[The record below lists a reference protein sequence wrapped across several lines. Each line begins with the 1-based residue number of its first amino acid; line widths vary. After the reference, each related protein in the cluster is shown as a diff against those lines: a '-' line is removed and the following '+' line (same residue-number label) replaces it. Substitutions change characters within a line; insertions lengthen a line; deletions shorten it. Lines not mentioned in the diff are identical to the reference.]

1 MFLNFGPTMGK
12 NVLAVFYSQSGQL
25 EEIIDHFTRPF
36 TAAGVTVEKLR
47 IYPEQVYPFPWSG
60 KSFFSVMPD
69 CVLQVPGKLQPVTFK
84 ETRYDLIILGYQA
97 WFLSPSIPS
106 NTLMFNPRFREIAK
120 NTPVITITGARN
132 MWISAMEKI
141 KPVLRGMEARLVGN
155 IALVDRHHNFISFIT
170 IFYWMFKAKKERLLN
185 IFPVPGVSQADID
198 LTEKY
203 GEAAVTY
210 LESGNWQGFQ
220 EEMVKSGAVPVKYA
234 LMFIESKA
242 RKIFKVWAGIISK
255 RKKRDAWLV
264 AFKYYLLI
272 ALFIAAPIILT
283 VDAIFF
289 KPFLSGRIKK
299 QKQYYSGVI

>member
-1 MFLNFGPTMGK
+1 MGK
-12 NVLAVFYSQSGQL
+12 KVLAVFYSQSGQL
-25 EEIIDHFTRPF
+25 EQIIDQFTQPM
-36 TAAGVTVEKLR
+36 TEAGVTVEKLR
-47 IYPEQVYPFPWSG
+47 IYPAQAYPFPWTG

-69 CVLQVPGKLQPVTFK
+69 CVNQVPGQLQPFSFQ

-106 NTLMFNPRFREIAK
+106 NTLMFDPRFREIAK

-132 MWISAMEKI
+132 MWLSAMEKI
-141 KPVLRGMEARLVGN
+141 KPVLKSMDARLVGN
-155 IALVDRHHNFISFIT
+155 MALVDRHHNFISFVT
-170 IFYWMFKAKKERLLN
+170 IFHWMFKAKKDRFLN
-185 IFPVPGVSQADID
+185 IFPVPGVSEADI
-198 LTEKY
+198 LHTKNY
-203 GEAAVTY
+203 GTTAIPY
-210 LESGNWQGFQ
+210 LEKENWQGFQ
-220 EEMVKSGAVPVKYA
+220 EEMVKQGAVPVKYN

-283 VDAIFF
+283 VDAILF
-289 KPFLSGRIKK
+289 KPFLSGRIKR
-299 QKQYYSGVI
+299 QKQYYSGVN

>member
-1 MFLNFGPTMGK
+1 MGK
-12 NVLAVFYSQSGQL
+12 KVLAVFYSQSGQL
-25 EEIIDHFTRPF
+25 EQIIDQFTLPL
-36 TAAGVTVEKLR
+36 TQAGASVEKLR
-47 IYPEQVYPFPWSG
+47 IYPPQPYPFPWTG

-69 CVLQVPGKLQPVTFK
+69 CVNQVPGELQPISFK

-106 NTLMFNPRFREIAK
+106 NTLMFDPRFREIAK

-132 MWISAMEKI
+132 MWLSAMEKI
-141 KPVLRGMEARLVGN
+141 KPVLKSMDARLVGN

-170 IFYWMFKAKKERLLN
+170 IFHWMFKAKKDRFLN
-185 IFPVPGVSQADID
+185 IFPVPGVSEADI
-198 LTEKY
+198 LNTKNL
-203 GEAAVTY
+203 GSAAIPY
-210 LESGNWQGFQ
+210 LEKSDWQGFQ
-220 EEMVKSGAVPVKYA
+220 EEMVRQGAVPVKYN

-283 VDAIFF
+283 VDAILF
-289 KPFLSGRIKK
+289 KPFLSGRIKR
-299 QKQYYSGVI
+299 QKQYYSGVN